1 MPRKR
6 KRSRSAAR
14 GGRSRSATAPKR
26 AVTESASAPTSKRA
40 KAEPASAPTSKRAK
54 AEPASAPTSKRAE
67 AEPASAPTSKR
78 AEAEPPSAPA
88 SKRPASGPAGAP
100 ARNRTTAG
108 AGMPG
113 HRFLSLDN
121 WILGLAGLGVLL
133 TGYLTL
139 VAWLGEHPAYCGAES
154 ECDLVQ
160 SSRWS
165 TLFGMPM
172 SLWGLLTYALLAVL
186 AWRLRS
192 RAPAWRA
199 TLLVAGVGA
208 GVSWFLTLVS
218 VFQIEATCGYC
229 LASFVLMNVLL
240 VLVLLRR
247 PPRMPEHAWSKALP
261 LPVGAVVVVVLGLQL
276 HFSGVFD
283 PAAGPEDPRLKALAT
298 HLRDSGARFYG
309 AYWCPACQEQKELF
323 TASVDR
329 LPYVECTPQGRG
341 GPRAVDCLT
350 RNIEQY
356 PTWIIDGQRHT
367 GVVSV
372 ERLGRLSSFDRDAL
386 AQEAVPER

>member
-14 GGRSRSATAPKR
+14 GGRTRGAAAPKR
-26 AVTESASAPTSKRA
+26 TVT
-40 KAEPASAPTSKRAK
+40 EPASAPTSKRAD
-54 AEPASAPTSKRAE
+54 AEAGVASAP
-67 AEPASAPTSKR
+67 
-78 AEAEPPSAPA
+78 
-88 SKRPASGPAGAP
+88 KRPAGGSATAP
-100 ARNRTTAG
+100 ARKHAAAG
-108 AGMPG
+108 AGTG
-113 HRFLSLDN
+113 ASRRAILSLDN
-121 WILGLAGLGVLL
+121 WIPALAGLGVLL

-139 VAWLGEHPAYCGAES
+139 VAWLGEHPAYCGADS

-172 SLWGLLTYALLAVL
+172 SLWGLGTYALLAGL

-192 RAPAWRA
+192 RPSAWRA
-199 TLLVAGVGA
+199 TLLVAGIGA
-208 GVSWFLTLVS
+208 GVSWFLTLIS
-218 VFQIEATCGYC
+218 VFRIEATCGYC

-247 PPRMPEHAWSKALP
+247 PSRMPEHAWRRALP
-261 LPVGAVVVVVLGLQL
+261 LPAGAAVAVVLGLQL

-283 PAAGPEDPRLKALAT
+283 PAAGPEDPHLRALAT
-298 HLRDSGARFYG
+298 HLLDSGARFYG
-309 AYWCPACQEQKELF
+309 AYWCPACQEQKKLF

-329 LPYVECTPQGRG
+329 LPYIECTPEGRG

-350 RNIEQY
+350 QNIEQY

-367 GVVSV
+367 GVVGV
-372 ERLGRLSSFDRDAL
+372 ERLGRLSNFDRDA
-386 AQEAVPER
+386 AARETAPEG

>member
-14 GGRSRSATAPKR
+14 GGRSRSAAASKH
-26 AVTESASAPTSKRA
+26 AVI
-40 KAEPASAPTSKRAK
+40 EPASAATSKG
-54 AEPASAPTSKRAE
+54 AE
-67 AEPASAPTSKR
+67 AEPAG
-78 AEAEPPSAPA
+78 APA
-88 SKRPASGPAGAP
+88 SKRAA
-100 ARNRTTAG
+100 AG
-108 AGMPG
+108 AGDGRVPKRAAAGAGVSG
-113 HRFLSLDN
+113 HPVLSLGN

-139 VAWLGEHPAYCGAES
+139 VAWLGEHPAYCVADS

-165 TLFGMPM
+165 TLAGMPM
-172 SLWGLLTYALLAVL
+172 ALWGLLTYALLAGL

-192 RAPAWRA
+192 RPSAWRA
-199 TLLVAGVGA
+199 TLLVAGIGA

-218 VFQIEATCGYC
+218 VFRIEATCGYC

-247 PPRMPEHAWSKALP
+247 PSRMPEHAWRKALP
-261 LPVGAVVVVVLGLQL
+261 LPIGAAVVVVLGLHL

-283 PAAGPEDPRLKALAT
+283 PAAGPEDPHLKALAT
-298 HLRDSGARFYG
+298 HLHDSGARFYG
-309 AYWCPACQEQKELF
+309 AYWCPACQEQKKLF

-329 LPYVECTPQGRG
+329 LPYIECTPEGRG

-372 ERLGRLSSFDRDAL
+372 ERLGRLSNFDLSSQRLDDSS
-386 AQEAVPER
+386 Q

>member
-6 KRSRSAAR
+6 KRSRSSGR
-14 GGRSRSATAPKR
+14 GGRSRGTPAPKGAVAKPVSAPPSKRTVAEPGSAPAPKR
-26 AVTESASAPTSKRA
+26 A
-40 KAEPASAPTSKRAK
+40 
-54 AEPASAPTSKRAE
+54 
-67 AEPASAPTSKR
+67 
-78 AEAEPPSAPA
+78 
-88 SKRPASGPAGAP
+88 ASGTGAP
-100 ARNRTTAG
+100 
-108 AGMPG
+108 G
-113 HRFLSLDN
+113 HPILSLDN

-139 VAWLGEHPAYCGAES
+139 VAWFGEHPAYCGADS

-165 TLFGMPM
+165 TLLGMPM
-172 SLWGLLTYALLAVL
+172 SLWGLLTYAVLAGL

-192 RAPAWRA
+192 RASTWRA
-199 TLLVAGVGA
+199 TLLVAGIGA

-218 VFQIEATCGYC
+218 VLQIEATCGYC

-247 PPRMPEHAWSKALP
+247 PSQMPGHAWRKALP
-261 LPVGAVVVVVLGLQL
+261 LPIGAVVAVVLGLQL
-276 HFSGVFD
+276 HFSGAFD
-283 PAAGPEDPRLKALAT
+283 PAAGPEDPHLKALAT

-329 LPYVECTPQGRG
+329 LPYIECTPEGRG

-350 RNIEQY
+350 QNIGQY

-367 GVVSV
+367 GVVGV
-372 ERLGRLSSFDRDAL
+372 ERLGRLSNFNRDA
-386 AQEAVPER
+386 AARETAPEG

>member
-6 KRSRSAAR
+6 KRSRSTAR
-14 GGRSRSATAPKR
+14 GGRPRGATAQKR
-26 AVTESASAPTSKRA
+26 TVTEPTNAPTSKRG
-40 KAEPASAPTSKRAK
+40 
-54 AEPASAPTSKRAE
+54 E
-67 AEPASAPTSKR
+67 AEPGV
-78 AEAEPPSAPA
+78 APA
-88 SKRPASGPAGAP
+88 SKRTATGPGGAPAPKRTATGPGGAP
-100 ARNRTTAG
+100 ARKHAAAG
-108 AGMPG
+108 AGASRHPI
-113 HRFLSLDN
+113 LSLDN

-139 VAWLGEHPAYCGAES
+139 VAWLGENPAYCGADS

-172 SLWGLLTYALLAVL
+172 ALWGLGTYALLAGL

-192 RAPAWRA
+192 RPSAWRA
-199 TLLVAGVGA
+199 VLLVAGVGA
-208 GVSWFLTLVS
+208 GVSWFLTLIS
-218 VFQIEATCGYC
+218 VFRIEATCGYC

-247 PPRMPEHAWSKALP
+247 PARMPEHAWRKALP
-261 LPVGAVVVVVLGLQL
+261 LPAGAAVAVVLGLQL

-283 PAAGPEDPRLKALAT
+283 PAAGPEDPHLEALAT
-298 HLRDSGARFYG
+298 HLHESGARFYG

-323 TASVDR
+323 TASVER
-329 LPYVECTPQGRG
+329 LPYIECTPEGRG

-372 ERLGRLSSFDRDAL
+372 ERLGRLSNFDPTAT
-386 AQEAVPER
+386 AQDTAPGG

>member
-6 KRSRSAAR
+6 KRSRSANR
-14 GGRSRSATAPKR
+14 GGRPRSATTPKR
-26 AVTESASAPTSKRA
+26 ART
-40 KAEPASAPTSKRAK
+40 EPASAPTSKPVD
-54 AEPASAPTSKRAE
+54 AEPRV
-67 AEPASAPTSKR
+67 
-78 AEAEPPSAPA
+78 APA
-88 SKRPASGPAGAP
+88 PKGHTAA
-100 ARNRTTAG
+100 TAG
-108 AGMPG
+108 ASARKRASGGSGVPG
-113 HRFLSLDN
+113 HAILSLDN
-121 WILGLAGLGVLL
+121 WIFSLAGLGVLL

-139 VAWLGEHPAYCGAES
+139 VAWLGELPAYCGADS

-172 SLWGLLTYALLAVL
+172 SLWGLATYTLLAGL

-192 RAPAWRA
+192 RPSAWRA
-199 TLLVAGVGA
+199 TLLVAGIGA

-218 VFQIEATCGYC
+218 VFRIEATCGYC

-240 VLVLLRR
+240 ALLLLRR
-247 PPRMPEHAWSKALP
+247 PARMPEHAWRKALP
-261 LPVGAVVVVVLGLQL
+261 LPVGAAVALVLGLQL
-276 HFSGVFD
+276 HFSGLFD
-283 PAAGPEDPRLKALAT
+283 PAAGPEDPYLKSLAT
-298 HLRDSGARFYG
+298 HLHDSGARFYG

-323 TASVDR
+323 TASVER
-329 LPYVECTPQGRG
+329 LPYIECTPEGRG

-350 RNIEQY
+350 QNIEQY

-372 ERLGRLSSFDRDAL
+372 ESLGRLSNFDRDAT
-386 AQEAVPER
+386 AGEAASEG

>member
-6 KRSRSAAR
+6 KRSRSSGR
-14 GGRSRSATAPKR
+14 GGRSRSTTA
-26 AVTESASAPTSKRA
+26 SKGAEA
-40 KAEPASAPTSKRAK
+40 KPASAPPSKGTVAEPGSASVPKRA
-54 AEPASAPTSKRAE
+54 
-67 AEPASAPTSKR
+67 
-78 AEAEPPSAPA
+78 
-88 SKRPASGPAGAP
+88 ASGAGV
-100 ARNRTTAG
+100 
-108 AGMPG
+108 PG
-113 HRFLSLDN
+113 RRILSLDN
-121 WILGLAGLGVLL
+121 WVLGLAGLGVLL

-172 SLWGLLTYALLAVL
+172 SLWGLLTYALLAGL

-192 RAPAWRA
+192 RPSAWRA
-199 TLLVAGVGA
+199 TLLVTGIGA
-208 GVSWFLTLVS
+208 AVSWFLTLVS
-218 VFQIEATCGYC
+218 VIHIEATCGYC

-247 PPRMPEHAWSKALP
+247 PSRMPEHAWRRALALP
-261 LPVGAVVVVVLGLQL
+261 AGAAVAVVLGLQL
-276 HFSGVFD
+276 HFGGVFD
-283 PAAGPEDPRLKALAT
+283 PAAGPEDPHLKGLAT

-309 AYWCPACQEQKELF
+309 AYWCPACQEQKKLF

-329 LPYVECTPQGRG
+329 LPYIECTPEGRG

-350 RNIEQY
+350 QNIEQY
-356 PTWIIDGQRHT
+356 PTWIIGGQRHT
-367 GVVSV
+367 GVVGV
-372 ERLGRLSSFDRDAL
+372 ERLGRLSNFDRDA
-386 AQEAVPER
+386 AARETAPEG

>member
-14 GGRSRSATAPKR
+14 GGRPRGAAAPGR
-26 AVTESASAPTSKRA
+26 AVT
-40 KAEPASAPTSKRAK
+40 EPASAPTSKRAD
-54 AEPASAPTSKRAE
+54 AE
-67 AEPASAPTSKR
+67 AGV
-78 AEAEPPSAPA
+78 APA
-88 SKRPASGPAGAP
+88 PKRPAGGPATAP
-100 ARNRTTAG
+100 ARKHAAAAAGTGAG
-108 AGMPG
+108 ASR
-113 HRFLSLDN
+113 HAILSLDN
-121 WILGLAGLGVLL
+121 WILALAGLGVLL

-139 VAWLGEHPAYCGAES
+139 VAWLGEHPAYCGADS

-172 SLWGLLTYALLAVL
+172 SLWGLLTYALLAGL

-192 RAPAWRA
+192 RPSAWRA
-199 TLLVAGVGA
+199 TLLVAGIGA

-218 VFQIEATCGYC
+218 VLQIEATCGYC
-229 LASFVLMNVLL
+229 LASFVLANALL

-247 PPRMPEHAWSKALP
+247 PARMPEHAWRKALP
-261 LPVGAVVVVVLGLQL
+261 LPAGAAVAVVLGLQL

-283 PAAGPEDPRLKALAT
+283 PAAGPEDPHLRALAT

-309 AYWCPACQEQKELF
+309 AYWCPACQEQKKLF

-329 LPYVECTPQGRG
+329 LPYIECTPEGRG

-367 GVVSV
+367 GVVGV
-372 ERLGRLSSFDRDAL
+372 ERLGRLSSFDRDAVTQDP
-386 AQEAVPER
+386 APEEG

>member
-6 KRSRSAAR
+6 KRSRSSGR
-14 GGRSRSATAPKR
+14 GGRSRSATSSKGAEARPASAPPSKGAGAEPGVAPAPKR
-26 AVTESASAPTSKRA
+26 AATGPGGASVPKRAASGTSAP
-40 KAEPASAPTSKRAK
+40 
-54 AEPASAPTSKRAE
+54 
-67 AEPASAPTSKR
+67 
-78 AEAEPPSAPA
+78 
-88 SKRPASGPAGAP
+88 
-100 ARNRTTAG
+100 
-108 AGMPG
+108 G
-113 HRFLSLDN
+113 HPVLSLDN

-139 VAWLGEHPAYCGAES
+139 VAWLGEHPAYCGADS

-172 SLWGLLTYALLAVL
+172 SLWGLLTYALLAGL

-192 RAPAWRA
+192 RPSTWRA
-199 TLLVAGVGA
+199 TLLVAGIGA

-218 VFQIEATCGYC
+218 VLQIEATCGYC

-247 PPRMPEHAWSKALP
+247 PSRMPEHAWRRALP
-261 LPVGAVVVVVLGLQL
+261 LPAGAAVAVVLGLQL

-283 PAAGPEDPRLKALAT
+283 PAAGPEDPHLKALAT

-309 AYWCPACQEQKELF
+309 AYWCPACQEQKKIF

-329 LPYVECTPQGRG
+329 LPYIECTPEGRG

-350 RNIEQY
+350 QNIEQY

-367 GVVSV
+367 GVVGV
-372 ERLGRLSSFDRDAL
+372 ERLGRLSNFDRDETAR
-386 AQEAVPER
+386 EAAAGG